1 MKKTTLILIFT
12 TTLLV
17 GLMNTVLIRAE
28 DVGSWKNYVGYLFLL
43 IAMINFILLVKAMY
57 YKKKLWAIKLAP
69 NKRLNTDRH
78 SGSAEL

>member
-1 MKKTTLILIFT
+1 MEKTTRILIII

-43 IAMINFILLVKAMY
+43 IAIINFILLVKVIL
-57 YKKKLWAIKLAP
+57 YKKKV
-69 NKRLNTDRH
+69 
-78 SGSAEL
+78 